1 MNPSN
6 PTCHPHTIRLI
17 SKKNHHPAH
26 SPRPSIPAQSVKAE
40 SVMKGSDLTGDATAT
55 YVVDK
60 DLSAELKLS
69 DKGAAK
75 VSVTKSGVV
84 GKFILILVRAIRLTS
99 RVFCS
104 QMGSRRWPARTRPI
118 SQSPSR
124 WPTHSCTE
132 ISASRLTCPTPWEE
146 TRRSTRRR
154 AST

>member
-1 MNPSN
+1 
-6 PTCHPHTIRLI
+6 
-17 SKKNHHPAH
+17 
-26 SPRPSIPAQSVKAE
+26 
-40 SVMKGSDLTGDATAT
+40 MKGSDLTGDATAT

-75 VSVTKSGVV
+75 VSVTKAGVV

-99 RVFCS
+99 RVFYS

-124 WPTHSCTE
+124 WPT
-132 ISASRLTCPTPWEE
+132 P
-146 TRRSTRRR
+146 
-154 AST
+154 

>member
-6 PTCHPHTIRLI
+6 PTCHPHTIRLN
-17 SKKNHHPAH
+17 SKKNHHPTH
-26 SPRPSIPAQSVKAE
+26 SHRPPIPAQSVKAE

-84 GKFILILVRAIRLTS
+84 GTFILILVRAIRLTS

-104 QMGSRRWPARTRPI
+104 QMGSRRWPARTRQI

-124 WPTHSCTE
+124 WPT
-132 ISASRLTCPTPWEE
+132 P
-146 TRRSTRRR
+146 
-154 AST
+154 

>member
-1 MNPSN
+1 
-6 PTCHPHTIRLI
+6 
-17 SKKNHHPAH
+17 
-26 SPRPSIPAQSVKAE
+26 
-40 SVMKGSDLTGDATAT
+40 MKGSDLTGDATAT

-84 GKFILILVRAIRLTS
+84 GKFILILVLVRAIRLTS

-124 WPTHSCTE
+124 WPT
-132 ISASRLTCPTPWEE
+132 P
-146 TRRSTRRR
+146 
-154 AST
+154 

>member
-1 MNPSN
+1 
-6 PTCHPHTIRLI
+6 
-17 SKKNHHPAH
+17 
-26 SPRPSIPAQSVKAE
+26 
-40 SVMKGSDLTGDATAT
+40 MKGSDLTGDATAT

-84 GKFILILVRAIRLTS
+84 GKFIFMYLMGNSTDGK
-99 RVFCS
+99 VFCS

-124 WPTHSCTE
+124 WPT
-132 ISASRLTCPTPWEE
+132 P
-146 TRRSTRRR
+146 
-154 AST
+154 

>member
-1 MNPSN
+1 
-6 PTCHPHTIRLI
+6 
-17 SKKNHHPAH
+17 
-26 SPRPSIPAQSVKAE
+26 
-40 SVMKGSDLTGDATAT
+40 MKGSDLTGDATAT

-84 GKFILILVRAIRLTS
+84 GTFILILVRAIRLTGS
-99 RVFCS
+99 VFCS

-124 WPTHSCTE
+124 WPT
-132 ISASRLTCPTPWEE
+132 P
-146 TRRSTRRR
+146 
-154 AST
+154 

>member
-1 MNPSN
+1 
-6 PTCHPHTIRLI
+6 
-17 SKKNHHPAH
+17 
-26 SPRPSIPAQSVKAE
+26 
-40 SVMKGSDLTGDATAT
+40 MKGSDLTGDATAT

-84 GKFILILVRAIRLTS
+84 GKFYFYSRTRTGNLTDGK
-99 RVFCS
+99 VFCS

-124 WPTHSCTE
+124 WPT
-132 ISASRLTCPTPWEE
+132 P
-146 TRRSTRRR
+146 
-154 AST
+154 

>member
-6 PTCHPHTIRLI
+6 PTCHPHTIRLN
-17 SKKNHHPAH
+17 SKKNHHPTH
-26 SPRPSIPAQSVKAE
+26 SHRPPIPAQSVKAE

-84 GKFILILVRAIRLTS
+84 GTFILILVRAIRLTGKCFVHRWAQDGGQRGPVQS
-99 RVFCS
+99 RKVP
-104 QMGSRRWPARTRPI
+104 QGGKHPDARGYRR
-118 SQSPSR
+118 QG
-124 WPTHSCTE
+124 
-132 ISASRLTCPTPWEE
+132 
-146 TRRSTRRR
+146 
-154 AST
+154 